1 MLSDVRIL
9 GSKRQAQAALHAH
22 VDPLTRQRL
31 AKTQDMERWRESLS
45 TARFTP
51 PLPLL
56 LAGIE
61 RPDGTYSPDTPLAQ
75 GVPYAAAAQ
84 QMAQDHIGDAPSGFE
99 LAVGLEIDD
108 GTPRF
113 LAWFRPLQSVGSCP
127 ETSDAA
133 PPAPVGQPAAT
144 VAQWFSVVSAQPVP
158 EHDGRLATARQA
170 ADAYMHRSKAGN
182 TLRTYR
188 AAVRSWCQW
197 AAGHALPALPAR
209 GEDVAAYLAD
219 MALQGRRTSTIDL
232 HRAALRYLHHL
243 AQIAVPT
250 SHPMVTATL
259 AGIRREAKEALPRQK
274 TALTWDRLVRVV
286 DTISPHD
293 LVGARDRAILL
304 LGFAGA
310 FRRSELAALKVD
322 DITVDED
329 GMQIRLGR
337 SKGDPQRKGA
347 LIGIP
352 RGLTRNCPVLAY
364 EAWLRQAGI
373 TEGPVFRRIWSARG
387 HRAGA
392 TPVGV
397 LPRIGPHALSD
408 RAVTDIIRKRCGDT
422 HLEGDFGGHSLRRGA
437 ITTGAKDGYDL
448 LELKRFSRH
457 KSLQVVETYIDEAT
471 IKARH
476 PGRSR
481 F

>member
-1 MLSDVRIL
+1 M
-9 GSKRQAQAALHAH
+9 
-22 VDPLTRQRL
+22 
-31 AKTQDMERWRESLS
+31 
-45 TARFTP
+45 
-51 PLPLL
+51 
-56 LAGIE
+56 
-61 RPDGTYSPDTPLAQ
+61 
-75 GVPYAAAAQ
+75 
-84 QMAQDHIGDAPSGFE
+84 PS
-99 LAVGLEIDD
+99 
-108 GTPRF
+108 F
-113 LAWFRPLQSVGSCP
+113 LAWFRPIQPVGACP
-127 ETSDAA
+127 KTSDAA
-133 PPAPVGQPAAT
+133 PPAPVGQPAAA

-170 ADAYMHRSKAGN
+170 ADAYMHRSKAEN

-188 AAVRSWCQW
+188 AAVRSWCRW

-250 SHPMVTATL
+250 AHPMVTATL

-274 TALTWDRLVRVV
+274 TPLTWDRLVRVV
-286 DTISPHD
+286 EAISPHD

-310 FRRSELAALKVD
+310 FRRSELAALKMD
-322 DITVDED
+322 DLTVDED

-364 EAWLRQAGI
+364 ETWLRQAGI

-387 HRAGA
+387 HRAGT
-392 TPVGV
+392 TPVGTP
-397 LPRIGPHALSD
+397 PRIGPHALSD

-422 HLEGDFGGHSLRRGA
+422 QLEGDFGGHSLRRGA

-457 KSLQVVETYIDEAT
+457 KSLQVVETYIDEAS

>member
-286 DTISPHD
+286 D
-293 LVGARDRAILL
+293 
-304 LGFAGA
+304 
-310 FRRSELAALKVD
+310 
-322 DITVDED
+322 ITVDED

-457 KSLQVVETYIDEAT
+457 KSWGFEE
-471 IKARH
+471 
-476 PGRSR
+476 
-481 F
+481 